1 VTAEELIG
9 VWPEPTRAVGRRA
22 RSLIL
27 ALDPDMSEAVKWGN
41 PCYMFR
47 GRNQFALMRHR
58 AYVNLQI
65 ENDAALDDPG
75 GLIEG
80 EGKSMRHVKLKSER
94 DVEQAEL
101 MPLLRQALQRLGG

>member
-1 VTAEELIG
+1 MTVEDRIG
-9 VWPEPTRAVGRRA
+9 AWPEPMRAVGRRA
-22 RSLIL
+22 RALIL
-27 ALDPDMSEAVKWGN
+27 ALDPEMSEAVKWGA
-41 PCYMFR
+41 PCYMFK

-58 AYVNLQI
+58 TYVNLQI
-65 ENDAALDDPG
+65 ENGAALDDPG